1 MFIDNKVSNDIK
13 ECVSIPQLVRY
24 LSVNRNMILAFQS
37 DIFATIDDINKTCDG
52 TITDIDK
59 SYFDFF
65 YHNRKEVTKLDY
77 DFLTLYSNNILKYM
91 INIRENMCCASLFLL
106 LLDKNNIFLYEDKL
120 KSLPNNKYEEILK
133 TFYQKILD
141 LYVPCRHPEEVVKHF
156 LSIGCISDLLK
167 ISFNSD
173 IFLKSIHKEDG
184 SAIPFH
190 SDLSILFK
198 WISDIYSNDEVK
210 FNTFK
215 KLHYMETKSI
225 ILQDKIDVLEKR
237 YEKYFKEYTKDLIY
251 ELLTIYNEDDVDNPL
266 LVLIKNT
273 KEGFP
278 VDVRVIEAF
287 LKDILEISI
296 DYIDT
301 YHYDRSVSLIKSL
314 CNNGIYEYLNTK
326 DMKVIESLAFH
337 NELEP
342 VIEAYDKKS
351 TTYHSAQNRI
361 YKAYKNYQNAEDKV
375 DSQITKAVVG
385 MKNVLIGDVKTE
397 IIEGTKF
404 SAVGLLKKLLA
415 TAALF
420 SFGPIKA
427 AIVLV
432 IRYALKKQTTL
443 SERKKIV
450 MELETEIEMINEK
463 IDDAKGD
470 NNRQA
475 KYAMMRTRTELN
487 NALKRIKYGLEADEK
502 SLNKAKSTINSVRSR
517 F

>member
-1 MFIDNKVSNDIK
+1 
-13 ECVSIPQLVRY
+13 
-24 LSVNRNMILAFQS
+24 
-37 DIFATIDDINKTCDG
+37 
-52 TITDIDK
+52 
-59 SYFDFF
+59 
-65 YHNRKEVTKLDY
+65 
-77 DFLTLYSNNILKYM
+77 
-91 INIRENMCCASLFLL
+91 
-106 LLDKNNIFLYEDKL
+106 
-120 KSLPNNKYEEILK
+120 
-133 TFYQKILD
+133 
-141 LYVPCRHPEEVVKHF
+141 
-156 LSIGCISDLLK
+156 
-167 ISFNSD
+167 
-173 IFLKSIHKEDG
+173 
-184 SAIPFH
+184 
-190 SDLSILFK
+190 
-198 WISDIYSNDEVK
+198 
-210 FNTFK
+210 
-215 KLHYMETKSI
+215 METKSI

-251 ELLTIYNEDDVDNPL
+251 ELLTIYNEDDVENPL